1 MFCPTTGLKYP
12 GHSQTVSLKE
22 HLIVM
27 VYPKCFATVMEAN
40 YHVELPTM
48 SQSSSMP
55 LAVDGELFHCTG
67 NNTHCHCATKRL
79 QRLTYP

>member
-27 VYPKCFATVMEAN
+27 VYPECFATVMEVN

-48 SQSSSMP
+48 SQSSSVP
-55 LAVDGELFHCTG
+55 LAVDSIPLHW
-67 NNTHCHCATKRL
+67 
-79 QRLTYP
+79 